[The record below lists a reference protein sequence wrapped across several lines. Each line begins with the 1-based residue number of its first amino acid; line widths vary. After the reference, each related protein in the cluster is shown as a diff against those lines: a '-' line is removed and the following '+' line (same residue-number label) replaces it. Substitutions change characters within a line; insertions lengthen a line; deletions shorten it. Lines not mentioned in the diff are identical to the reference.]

1 MAFITDIQN
10 FETGLV
16 DRMRKSFEMARRN
29 AVRNKVYRTTLDELN
44 ALSQRDLDD
53 LGISRENIRDIAR
66 ETARSA

>member
-29 AVRNKVYRTTLDELN
+29 AVRNKVYRTTVDELN

>member
-16 DRMRKSFEMARRN
+16 DRMRKSFDMARRN
-29 AVRNKVYRTTLDELN
+29 AVRNKVYRTTYEELS

-53 LGISRENIRDIAR
+53 LGIARESIRDIAR
-66 ETARSA
+66 EAARSA